1 MWSETLDSTI
11 HDPDFCLGVAKS
23 LSEWPFSARELV
35 PMTEFWD
42 KLACVKVFLES
53 LQLFLSEGV
62 ALGIE
67 HWSLVEVAAAV
78 PRLCLGLQFRGFPW
92 RSRHLPFVCPIFRQ
106 CSHLGF
112 FFFFFAL
119 VGTWTPTNNQCW
131 SVTGWW
137 IKHHF
142 SPIFFTTSEKT
153 DRWEGSCPQD
163 TTTSFIK
170 TFMQSQE
177 EFKWSLF
184 FENHFVLAASLVQ
197 SQSQLKR
204 IKLLPSRSGNVEILS
219 YRKISLT

>member
-1 MWSETLDSTI
+1 MVKFWRMLASPVMWSETLDSTI

-112 FFFFFAL
+112 FFFFFCL
-119 VGTWTPTNNQCW
+119 GWNLNSHEQPMLKCHWLMNQA
-131 SVTGWW
+131 
-137 IKHHF
+137 
-142 SPIFFTTSEKT
+142 
-153 DRWEGSCPQD
+153 
-163 TTTSFIK
+163 
-170 TFMQSQE
+170 
-177 EFKWSLF
+177 SLF
-184 FENHFVLAASLVQ
+184 AYFLHDF
-197 SQSQLKR
+197 
-204 IKLLPSRSGNVEILS
+204 
-219 YRKISLT
+219 RKDW